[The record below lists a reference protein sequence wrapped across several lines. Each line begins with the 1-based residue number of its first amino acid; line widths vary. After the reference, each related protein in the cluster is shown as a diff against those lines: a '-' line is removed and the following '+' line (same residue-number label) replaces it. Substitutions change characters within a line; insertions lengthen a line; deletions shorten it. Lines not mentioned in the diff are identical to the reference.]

1 MSTSNAAFEDSIDMP
16 FSIEFPCIKVSQP
29 LGDFFVASIPYKQL
43 VQITYS
49 DVRRLSGDREID
61 TYLGIQREV
70 DKARVTE
77 LRKYV
82 GTVDACFPT
91 AVILAI
97 SEDCA
102 EFDADRNLLR
112 LTSFH
117 DSNGNVIVNRTEI
130 AKVLDGQHRIEGLKG
145 LSGGVFD
152 MNVSIFIDMDIASQA
167 YLFSVV
173 NLAQTKVKKSLVYDL
188 FEYARARSPQKCAHN
203 IAVALDSL
211 EASPLYRRIKR
222 LGSATPGRRGETLT
236 QATFVEALIDHISSD
251 AVVDR
256 DIYMRGRQ
264 PAKPSDQE
272 KTDRIFRELFLNEQ
286 DMVIADVLLAYFS
299 AIRNRWPVAW
309 SNPSQGFMLA
319 RSSGFR
325 GLMRLLAPCVK
336 KLRAKNKPLNIE
348 MFAELFAKSSLNDN
362 DFVVTQFLPGSGG
375 EARLFKLL
383 ESEML
388 DGQMRLA

>member
-1 MSTSNAAFEDSIDMP
+1 MSNWSNPSEDSIDKQ
-16 FSIEFPCIKVSQP
+16 FSIEFPCIKVTQP
-29 LGDFFVASIPYKQL
+29 LGDFFVASIPYQQL
-43 VQITYS
+43 IQITYN
-49 DVRRLSGDREID
+49 DVRCLSGEREID

-70 DKARVTE
+70 EKQRVVE

-97 SEDCA
+97 PEECA
-102 EFDADRNLLR
+102 EFDKSRSVLKIS
-112 LTSFH
+112 SFH
-117 DSNGNVIVNRTEI
+117 DANGKAIVDRTAI

-145 LSGGVFD
+145 LSGGTFE

-211 EASPLYRRIKR
+211 ETSPFYQRIKR
-222 LGSATPGRRGETLT
+222 LGSATLGRRGETLT
-236 QATFVEALIDHISSD
+236 QSTFVEAIIEHISRD

-264 PAKPSDQE
+264 PTKASEQDKFDL
-272 KTDRIFRELFLNEQ
+272 IFRELFLDEE
-286 DMVIADVLLAYFS
+286 DMVIADILLAYFS
-299 AIRNRWPVAW
+299 AVRNRWPIAW
-309 SNPSQGFMLA
+309 SNPAQGFMLA
-319 RSSGFR
+319 RSGGFR
-325 GLMRLLAPCVK
+325 GLSRLLGPCVR
-336 KLRAKNKPLNIE
+336 KLRAKNMTLNIST
-348 MFAELFAKSSLNDN
+348 FAELFAKSSLEDK

-375 EARLFKLL
+375 EARLFKIL

-388 DGQMRLA
+388 GNQMRLS

>member
-1 MSTSNAAFEDSIDMP
+1 MSKFSTVPEDSIDKP

-29 LGDFFVASIPYKQL
+29 LGDFFVASIPYQQL
-43 VQITYS
+43 IQITYS
-49 DVRRLSGDREID
+49 DVRRLSGEREVD

-70 DKARVTE
+70 DKHRVAE

-91 AVILAI
+91 AVILAVP
-97 SEDCA
+97 EDCA
-102 EFDADRNLLR
+102 EFDESHSSLR
-112 LTSFH
+112 LNSFH
-117 DSNGNVIVNRTEI
+117 DAEGNVLINRTEI

-145 LSGGVFD
+145 LSGTSFD

-211 EASPLYRRIKR
+211 EASPLHKRIKR

-236 QATFVEALIDHISSD
+236 QATFVEALIEHISHD

-264 PAKPSDQE
+264 PAKPSEQDAFNL
-272 KTDRIFRELFLNEQ
+272 IFRELFLAEQ
-286 DMVIADVLLAYFS
+286 DMVIADILLAYFN
-299 AIRNRWPVAW
+299 AVRTRWPVAW

-319 RSSGFR
+319 RSGGFR
-325 GLMRLLAPCVK
+325 GLMRLLAPCVR
-336 KLRAKNKPLNIE
+336 KLRAKNLPLNSE
-348 MFAELFAKSSLNDN
+348 TFGELFAKSSLKDN
-362 DFVVTQFLPGSGG
+362 DFVVTEFLPGSGG
-375 EARLFKLL
+375 EARLFRLL
-383 ESEML
+383 ESQML
-388 DGQMRLA
+388 GNQMGLY